1 MAEKHYLM
9 TGMTPNP
16 GGVEAYIMNL
26 VRHIDPEKV
35 RFDYLVNYEKPIAYE
50 QELRDMGSEIIR
62 LPGRRK
68 HPIRHQMEYR
78 KYFESINGRYDGIY
92 CNLLSLANIDD
103 LIYAKK
109 SRIRRII
116 AHSHT
121 SDDKG
126 WDWMGIRKNL
136 HRSHQKIIKQ
146 YTGDLFAC
154 SDLAGIYM
162 FGEDVRFEVLHNT
175 IDTNRFRFNPE
186 VRKKV
191 RKELKIPVDVKVYGT
206 VGRLEKEKNPLFTVE
221 IFHELH
227 KKDPSF
233 QFIHVGDG
241 SMRGEVEKKLREY
254 GLEDCYTITGMVS
267 DSSGYYQAMDAF
279 LFPSLYE
286 GLPVALIEAQAADL
300 PCFLTDTIS
309 NETRIIEE
317 NYHKLSLEK
326 QPSVWVEEIMRIGTN
341 DEENKYIKTETGKEI
356 RTEIGEAGNAAA
368 PLGIRRDVSERIK
381 AAGYDIIQAAKKME
395 DYLYHG

>member
-1 MAEKHYLM
+1 MAEKRYLM

-26 VRHIDPEKV
+26 VRHIDSDKIQ
-35 RFDYLVNYEKPIAYE
+35 FDYLVNYEEPIAYE
-50 QELRDMGSEIIR
+50 QELQEMGSKIIR
-62 LPGRRK
+62 LPGRKK
-68 HPIRHQMEYR
+68 HPLRHQMEYR
-78 KYFESINGRYDGIY
+78 KYFGNVNSRYDGIY

-109 SRIRRII
+109 NCIRRII
-116 AHSHT
+116 AHSHNSNDT
-121 SDDKG
+121 G
-126 WDWMGIRKNL
+126 WDILGIRNYL
-136 HRSHQKIIKQ
+136 HHSHQGILKQ
-146 YTGDLFAC
+146 YAERLFAC
-154 SDLAGIYM
+154 SDLAGKYM
-162 FGEDVRFEVLHNT
+162 FGQDAEFEIVHNA
-175 IDTNRFRFNPE
+175 IDTGRFQFDQRKQNE
-186 VRKKV
+186 VR
-191 RKELKIPVDVKVYGT
+191 ESLKIPLSVRVYGT
-206 VGRLEKEKNPLFTVE
+206 VGRLEEQKNPLFTVE

-227 KKDPSF
+227 KKDPSC

-241 SMRGEVEKKLREY
+241 SMRDEVEKKIREY

-300 PCFLTDTIS
+300 PCFLTNTIS

-326 QPSVWVEEIMRIGTN
+326 QPSVWAEEIMRIGTD
-341 DEENKYIKTETGKEI
+341 DEENKHIKMETGKEI

-381 AAGYDIIQAAKKME
+381 AAGYDIIQEAKKME